1 MKIYTRSGDEGT
13 TGLLGGNRVSKAD
26 IRIESYGT
34 LDELN
39 AWLGLIADECPD
51 THQSNFVRDLQ
62 NDIFLMG
69 SHLAAENEKG
79 KSYLNELREGVIGEM
94 ESEIDHMTEVLPPLK
109 NFILPG
115 GEKRV
120 SYVHIARTVCRRAE
134 RLAVHLHTV
143 DQSVDKRIIR
153 TLNRLSDYLFTLA
166 RYTSHI
172 LGAEEK
178 PWISKT

>member
-1 MKIYTRSGDEGT
+1 MKIYTRTGDKGT
-13 TGLLGGNRVSKAD
+13 TGLLGGNRVSKSD

-51 THQSNFVRDLQ
+51 AHQSKFVRDLQ

-79 KSYLNELREGVIGEM
+79 RSYLNDLREDVISEM
-94 ESEIDHMTEVLPPLK
+94 ESEIDRMTESLPPLT
-109 NFILPG
+109 NFVLPG
-115 GEKRV
+115 GERRV
-120 SYVHIARTVCRRAE
+120 SFVHIARTVCRRAE
-134 RLAVHLHTV
+134 RLVVHLTTV
-143 DQSVDKRIIR
+143 DSDVDNHIVR

-166 RYTSHI
+166 RFTAHV
-172 LGAEEK
+172 LDVEEK
-178 PWISKT
+178 PWISRS

>member
-26 IRIESYGT
+26 IRIETYGT

-51 THQSNFVRDLQ
+51 QHQSAYVRSLQ

-69 SHLAAENEKG
+69 SHLAAENQKG
-79 KSYLNELREGVIGEM
+79 KSYLNDLRDGIIEEM
-94 ESEIDHMTEVLPPLK
+94 EREIDDMTEVLPPLK

-115 GEKRV
+115 GEQRV
-120 SYVHIARTVCRRAE
+120 SFVQISRTVCRRAE
-134 RLAVHLHTV
+134 RLVVHLHSVDPSV
-143 DQSVDKRIIR
+143 DQRIIR

-172 LGAEEK
+172 LGVEEK

>member
-26 IRIESYGT
+26 VRIESYGT

-51 THQSNFVRDLQ
+51 ERQSEFVRHLQ

-79 KSYLNELREGVIGEM
+79 KSYLNDIRGEVIEEM
-94 ESEIDHMTEVLPPLK
+94 EREIDTMTDALPPLK

-115 GEKRV
+115 GDRRV
-120 SYVHIARTVCRRAE
+120 SYVQISRTVCRRAE
-134 RLAVHLHTV
+134 RLAVHLTTV
-143 DQSVDKRIIR
+143 DDSVDKRIVKS
-153 TLNRLSDYLFTLA
+153 LNRLSDYLFTLA
-166 RYTSHI
+166 RYSSKV
-172 LGAEEK
+172 LGVKET
-178 PWISKT
+178 PWISKP